1 MLRGTCPEDLQEINA
16 TRLTRA
22 PSPWIVIGPAFLVLV
37 GVVLVGALHA
47 FLGHPLGETFAL
59 QVWDL
64 ARQMLFPT
72 LVAAS
77 FGVYVTRQH
86 ADHGPHRL
94 PPGEGLPP
102 RSLTPTAQ
110 TDSYRVVQIAVVDEQ
125 ADERDRKESER
136 P

>member
-1 MLRGTCPEDLQEINA
+1 MLRETCPEDLQEIDH
-16 TRLTRA
+16 TRRPRV

-47 FLGHPLGETFAL
+47 ALGHPLGETFAL

-77 FGVYVTRQH
+77 FGVYVTRQN

-94 PPGEGLPP
+94 PPADGPPP
-102 RSLTPTAQ
+102 RPLPRTAR
-110 TDSYRVVQIAVVDEQ
+110 TDGYRVVQIAVVDEQ
-125 ADERDRKESER
+125 ADEHREEGER